1 MNQSSA
7 RNHPE
12 KILTSTAGERF
23 TPGPWEVCNGIDVYP
38 VGDFEARKLIADCDA
53 MNAPVDNHGDHLDT
67 DMTYAECK
75 ANARLISAAPDMYEA
90 LRAWVESTAFDEQT
104 GSMAPVY
111 QGARAALAKAEGR
124 S

>member
-23 TPGPWEVCNGIDVYP
+23 SPGPWEVGGLDGNGQRVVSSEHIEICTCWHHS
-38 VGDFEARKLIADCDA
+38 VGSIEKE
-53 MNAPVDNHGDHLDT
+53 M
-67 DMTYAECK
+67 E
-75 ANARLISAAPDMYEA
+75 ANAHLISAAPDMYEA
-90 LRAWVESTAFDEQT
+90 LRVILALDGGEWHPERHAREKEE
-104 GSMAPVY
+104 AY
-111 QGARAALAKAEGR
+111 QRARAALAKAEGK